1 MYLPNGEGGGELKID
16 MNTTDVNKPYDDK
29 CHFCSEPGIY
39 WDQLGATIISVCKT
53 HMRNFYVS

>member
-1 MYLPNGEGGGELKID
+1 MCLPNGVGGGELKID

-29 CHFCSEPGIY
+29 CHFCDKDGIY
-39 WDQLGATIISVCKT
+39 WDQLGATIISVCKE